1 MILQDNNLVIIS
13 GYLVPQK
20 GKKLRLVFVFLSS
33 DLCPLFSGC
42 QQHDAQEFLRSFLSL
57 VEEECVG
64 LVEGEPQGNTKGNM
78 SIANNE
84 SKVRGGCKYFSTI
97 TSSVAMATKSEPT
110 RTMCTKEL
118 TRTQPDK
125 NVVCD
130 TLASPDDCT
139 AVPKSVQES
148 KPTCSE
154 TVNVV
159 KQLFEGTLMLQTC
172 CLSCEGLRQ
181 RYENFQDISVPVQ
194 NTKSENRCGNNLS
207 DSEDESD
214 QDLNLSWA
222 ISKFASIERLYG
234 DNKYFCEKCAT
245 LTEAD
250 ISTYFEKLP
259 QVLTIHLKRFQT
271 SYG

>member
-1 MILQDNNLVIIS
+1 MLFAAFGKLSLIIFILFSSS
-13 GYLVPQK
+13 G
-20 GKKLRLVFVFLSS
+20 
-33 DLCPLFSGC
+33 LCPLFAGY

-57 VEEECVG
+57 IEEECIG
-64 LVEGEPQGNTKGNM
+64 LVEGEQQENTKG
-78 SIANNE
+78 STSVVSNE
-84 SKVRGGCKYFSTI
+84 SKVRGGCKYPGTV
-97 TSSVAMATKSEPT
+97 TSSVAMETSN
-110 RTMCTKEL
+110 EL
-118 TRTQPDK
+118 TKTRVTEEWVRTQADDEVDCDFVTSP
-125 NVVCD
+125 NVCQ
-130 TLASPDDCT
+130 
-139 AVPKSVQES
+139 AVPKSLQKS

-159 KQLFEGTLMLQTC
+159 KKLFEGTLVLQTR

-181 RYENFQDISVPVQ
+181 RRENFQDISVPVQ
-194 NTKSENRCGNNLS
+194 NTKSENGCANNLS
-207 DSEDESD
+207 DSEDESE

-222 ISKFASIERLYG
+222 ISKFASIERLCG

-250 ISTYFEKLP
+250 ISTYFDKLP